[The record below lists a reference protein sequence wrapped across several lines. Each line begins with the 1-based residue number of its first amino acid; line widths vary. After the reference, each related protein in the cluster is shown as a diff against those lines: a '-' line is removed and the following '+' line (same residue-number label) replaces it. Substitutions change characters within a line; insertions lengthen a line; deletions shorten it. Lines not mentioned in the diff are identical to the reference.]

1 LHTVLYLDH
10 NYVSNMAKAKV
21 GLIKHTNQAEFWEAL
36 FEELRKAVLADKIT
50 CPESEFHTTEA
61 MYYRKLEKP
70 IGQVI
75 DELSWGLRF
84 RLWEDTLWSQIED
97 AAKNFLGQQ
106 IEEREP
112 WAIAFESDPQA
123 PVESRMHDIF
133 GAKGR
138 IRVRFSIPNEVV
150 ELDRQRKK
158 RFVEKVQK
166 LLSTHKNSHPADLPK
181 VIIEEKIDF
190 LNHIMGSQA
199 ILSAIQQLQAGSP
212 HRWFAALSNP
222 TSLHRRWMRLNEIGI
237 IASNVTAFMQS
248 DELLNA
254 PFIDIFATVYAVE
267 DTYYPTRNKKEGDFY
282 DVAILATA
290 LPYSDIVTTDKF
302 YKEVLCNILHFD
314 DKYEARIFSASKED
328 RIALQELVSEL
339 MGCTE

>member
-1 LHTVLYLDH
+1 MHIIVYLDQ
-10 NYVSNMAKAKV
+10 NYLSNMAKAKA
-21 GLIKHTNQAEFWEAL
+21 GLIKDKNQAKFWHSL
-36 FEELRKAVLADKIT
+36 FDDLKKAVLADKIT
-50 CPESEFHTTEA
+50 YSESEFHKTEA
-61 MYYRKLEKP
+61 MYYRKLEEY
-70 IGQVI
+70 ILQVI

-84 RLWEDTLWSQIED
+84 RPWEDILWSQIED
-97 AAKNFLGQQ
+97 AAKNFLGKQ

-112 WAIAFESDPQA
+112 WLIAFESDPQA
-123 PVESRMHDIF
+123 PVESRMHDIL

-138 IRVRFSIPNEVV
+138 ISVRFSIPDEVV

-190 LNHIMGSQA
+190 INHIMGSQA
-199 ILSAIQQLQAGSP
+199 ILSTIQQLQAGSP
-212 HRWFAALSNP
+212 YRWFEALSNP
-222 TSLHRRWMRLNEIGI
+222 TSLQRRWMRLNEIGI

-267 DTYYPTRNKKEGDFY
+267 ETYYPTRKKKEGDFY

-314 DKYEARIFSASKED
+314 DKYKARIFSASKED
-328 RIALQELVSEL
+328 RIALQELL
-339 MGCTE
+339 RKLLGCTE